1 MFQPLSEQKE
11 ATIYQYKLV
20 RKLAFEPGFQRFYI
34 VSGATLALALLLVDL
49 WPALVGL
56 ATGSILVPFLHA
68 VIIRMAL
75 LRRRSLESTSRRWQ
89 WRWKFPFPGYMPA
102 LPMELSVF
110 QRLQLHK
117 LWIGACVI
125 GAFYPWLPQWLLAAY
140 LLLHLWLLA
149 PLLYAILR
157 LHKEKRDGVIKLPF
171 EEPFFSYYHR

>member
-20 RKLAFEPGFQRFYI
+20 RKLAFEQGFQRFYYI
-34 VSGATLALALLLVDL
+34 SGATLALALLIADP
-49 WPALVGL
+49 WPSLLGL
-56 ATGSILVPFLHA
+56 MTGFMLIPAMHA
-68 VIIRMAL
+68 AIIRMAL
-75 LRRRSLESTSRRWQ
+75 LRRHSLESTSRRWQ
-89 WRWKFPFPGYMPA
+89 WRWKLPFPGYMPV

-117 LWIGACVI
+117 LWIGACAI
-125 GAFYPWLPQWLLAAY
+125 GAFYPWLSPWLLSAY

-149 PLLYAILR
+149 PLVYAIVR
-157 LHKEKRDGVIKLPF
+157 LHKENRDGVIKLPF